1 MSKNIVIGA
10 GFSAIFTKMLIG
22 KDTTIIGAID
32 DKIKKKNFFLRRKSI
47 EVNKFFS
54 KKALS
59 IGTLK
64 FDLKHGKFHD
74 RLIQGGN
81 SNIWGGH
88 INLKKFPKKIFK
100 IFKLLNINFRPLSYN
115 FTGTISNDINIYQIQ
130 NNNNKIYSAQKTPF
144 KIQEGYIYKVY
155 VKKNLL
161 YIELINK
168 KLVKKKLRVKN
179 LFLCIGTV
187 QLIDLLFRSNFLKEG
202 DVIEFSEFKY
212 SLKFKFF
219 NSELSNKEVIIRYHF
234 SRALGHLLGI
244 QSYTKYLKF
253 FKFVPFYVDQNFY
266 KEKKV
271 YKLSIKNNI
280 VKEKNSQNFLKLKF
294 GESIHYCNM
303 KINGVDI
310 NSYLS
315 KIHKNIKGIGTSF
328 IDQQTPGPISN
339 DIILNILKKIQTK
352 KI

>member
-1 MSKNIVIGA
+1 M
-10 GFSAIFTKMLIG
+10 
-22 KDTTIIGAID
+22 
-32 DKIKKKNFFLRRKSI
+32 
-47 EVNKFFS
+47 
-54 KKALS
+54 
-59 IGTLK
+59 
-64 FDLKHGKFHD
+64 
-74 RLIQGGN
+74 
-81 SNIWGGH
+81 
-88 INLKKFPKKIFK
+88 
-100 IFKLLNINFRPLSYN
+100 
-115 FTGTISNDINIYQIQ
+115 
-130 NNNNKIYSAQKTPF
+130 
-144 KIQEGYIYKVY
+144 
-155 VKKNLL
+155 
-161 YIELINK
+161 
-168 KLVKKKLRVKN
+168 
-179 LFLCIGTV
+179 
-187 QLIDLLFRSNFLKEG
+187 KEG